1 MKISKVA
8 AANARRLFGLCQ
20 ADGKLD
26 EAKLREVFQK
36 VAEAKPRD
44 FRAILAALQRL
55 TRLDVERRTV
65 TVTSAEP
72 LSSADQTRVQA
83 NLIVQYGDNL
93 IFNFTVDPSL
103 LGGLRIRVGNDV
115 FDGTV
120 QGRIDRLAAA
130 FQ

>member
-20 ADGKLD
+20 TDGRLD
-26 EAKLREVFQK
+26 EARLREVFQK
-36 VAEAKPRD
+36 VIVAKPRD
-44 FRAILAALQRL
+44 FRGILAALQRL

-65 TVTSAEP
+65 TVTSAETLAP
-72 LSSADQTRVQA
+72 ADERRIMS
-83 NLIVQYGDNL
+83 NLIAQYGDNL
-93 IFNFTVDPSL
+93 IFNFAVDPTL

-120 QGRIDRLAAA
+120 QGRIDRLAKA
-130 FQ
+130 F